1 MSQESM
7 AEKHLQMKIGLRP
20 GSSIKRETIAINM
33 YFYLTMLTLSCA
45 DLERGSHPS
54 REESQSYEAS
64 TKCCAI
70 ISTPMKTTFM
80 AFRWRADDG
89 PLFVVNGSPL
99 PSLS

>member
-1 MSQESM
+1 M

-33 YFYLTMLTLSCA
+33 YFYLTMLSLSCA
-45 DLERGSHPS
+45 DLERGTGGPHPS

-64 TKCCAI
+64 TQCCAI
-70 ISTPMKTTFM
+70 MSTPMKTTFM

-99 PSLS
+99 PSSS